1 MYRLIVAAAFLFGL
15 VVGSYTH
22 SYSQAPARTSN
33 ESPASYS
40 KAQADRGKVVYG
52 QYCSTCHL
60 ESLKGNCTENLSS
73 ATYVCGATGSAP
85 PLVGASFMKR
95 FYSVGDLY
103 SRVRW
108 TMPAPGENTLS
119 TQDNLAV
126 VAYLLQANGV
136 PAGAQELRAGNALKT
151 MTLESKAPAR
161 GNTADAP
168 APLNS
173 AGISHAYYTEAQA
186 ERGKGYFYGSCGFCH
201 TADPTSWK
209 TATMDRS
216 TGLGW
221 HRGPVNSYSLFA
233 SDTWL
238 SSASGIP
245 GRPQRWS
252 SVADLYNKIRTT
264 QPAYDVAGLSN
275 QAYLDMI
282 AYLLKQNGLPAGREE
297 LRNDLNQM
305 RNMTLEKGFE
315 RLFNGKDLT
324 GWRFVIGANC
334 KRRPDGCGGDK
345 PGGTFKI
352 ENGTILNT
360 GSPHGYMYTSKK
372 YWNFTFRLEYRMDP
386 YEGLESDDD
395 LFTNT
400 GYFLFVNEH
409 DVWPETL
416 EIQGKNDFEMSL
428 ALGAAESTFKFDD
441 AARVRARKPA
451 GQWNQI
457 QIVSKDGQ
465 VWTYLNGT
473 QITHV
478 TKHPFTQPGYIALQV
493 ESGPV
498 RWRNIRIRED

>member
-1 MYRLIVAAAFLFGL
+1 MYRLIAAALL
-15 VVGSYTH
+15 VFVVALCSYTRG
-22 SYSQAPARTSN
+22 YTQTTGRAGNVSQA
-33 ESPASYS
+33 SYG

-60 ESLKGNCTENLSS
+60 ETLKGNCAAENLSS
-73 ATYVCGATGSAP
+73 TSYVCGATGSAP

-103 SRVRW
+103 SRVKW
-108 TMPAPGENTLS
+108 TMPAPGENNLS

-151 MTLESKAPAR
+151 MTLQ
-161 GNTADAP
+161 NTPSATTANVTE
-168 APLNS
+168 PLNS
-173 AGISHAYYTEAQA
+173 VGISHAYYTEAQA

-201 TADPTSWK
+201 TADPSTWK
-209 TATMDRS
+209 TTAMDRA

-221 HRGPVNSYSLFA
+221 HRGKANSYSLFA
-233 SDTWL
+233 SDAWL

-252 SVADLYNKIRTT
+252 TVADLYNKIRTT
-264 QPAYDVAGLSN
+264 QPAYDVAGLSG

-282 AYLLKQNGLPAGREE
+282 AYLLKQNGLPAGKEE
-297 LRNDLNQM
+297 LRADLNQM

-324 GWRFVIGANC
+324 GWKFVVGANC
-334 KRRPDGCGGDK
+334 KARPDGCGGDK
-345 PGGTFKI
+345 PGETFKI
-352 ENGTILNT
+352 EKGTILNT

-372 YWNFTFRLEYRMDP
+372 YWNFTFRLEYRLNA
-386 YEGLESDDD
+386 YEGMESDDD

-428 ALGAAESTFKFDD
+428 ALGAAESTFTFDD
-441 AARVRARKPA
+441 AARARARKPA

-465 VWTYLNGT
+465 VRTYLNGT

-498 RWRNIRIRED
+498 HWRNIRIRED